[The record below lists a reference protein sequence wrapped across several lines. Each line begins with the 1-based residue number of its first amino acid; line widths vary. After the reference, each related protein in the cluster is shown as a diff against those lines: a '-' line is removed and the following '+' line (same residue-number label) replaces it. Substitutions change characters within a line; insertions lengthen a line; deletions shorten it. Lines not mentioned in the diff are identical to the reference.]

1 MIRAKPNLNGNTA
14 KDFQAVIDSFTDA
27 MEAVGNARRLLMGDV
42 LNGRNYQHLP
52 NSEAVDSS
60 VGDRSAY
67 AEIMVVILEQL
78 DSARN
83 DIFSS
88 IQGDRT

>member
-1 MIRAKPNLNGNTA
+1 MIKARPNLNGNTA

-42 LNGRNYQHLP
+42 LNGRNYQHLDAP
-52 NSEAVDSS
+52 YDASQA
-60 VGDRSAY
+60 DRSAY
-67 AEIMVVILEQL
+67 AETMVAILEQL

-83 DIFSS
+83 DIYNAMEGNS
-88 IQGDRT
+88 

>member
-52 NSEAVDSS
+52 HSEAVDSS